1 MAEKTVYLSFPLR
14 SDAPSPPAIPTIELS
29 PFLTLSKDGAN
40 VTKMTL
46 TSHTGTHL
54 DTPRHVIEDGL
65 TLTDLDPEDFI
76 FNSPGVIDLRMG
88 DAEIVQPEHLQP
100 FVESHR
106 EADILLFRFG
116 YADVRREDKDRYSV
130 KSPGFGVE
138 SAKFLREEFPSMR
151 GMGMDVPSL
160 SCIEYLDDTM
170 AAHHELLGGE
180 GRRFIVVEDMN
191 LDYDLT
197 GLKQVIV
204 APFLVEGIDGGPV
217 TVMGMVSG

>member
-116 YADVRREDKDRYSV
+116 YADVRREDT
-130 KSPGFGVE
+130 
-138 SAKFLREEFPSMR
+138 
-151 GMGMDVPSL
+151 SL

-180 GRRFIVVEDMN
+180 DRRFIVVEDMN
-191 LDYDLT
+191 LEYDLT

-204 APFLVEGIDGGPV
+204 APLLVEGIDGGPV